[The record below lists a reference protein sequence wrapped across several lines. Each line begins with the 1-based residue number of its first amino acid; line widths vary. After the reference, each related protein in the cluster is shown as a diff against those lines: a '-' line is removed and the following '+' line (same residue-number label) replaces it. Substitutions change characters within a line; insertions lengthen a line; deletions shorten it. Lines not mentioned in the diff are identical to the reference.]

1 MKVYRLVEC
10 TGCYDDYSEY
20 RIGTYASKKKA
31 QEVRKQQEQIAK
43 EAEEQA
49 LLCQECMTC
58 DDDYKDVCQKLCL
71 SYKEVKGSPND
82 CANWSSYWEPATYR
96 INEEEVI
103 E

>member
-10 TGCYDDYSEY
+10 SGCYEDYNEY

-31 QEVRKQQEQIAK
+31 QEVKKQHEQMAK

-49 LLCQECMTC
+49 ILCAECVDDGETC
-58 DDDYKDVCQKLCL
+58 KKLCM
-71 SYKEVKGSPND
+71 SFKEVKGDKND
-82 CANWSSYWEPATYR
+82 CANWSSYWDPATFR
-96 INEEEVI
+96 IDEEEVI

>member
-10 TGCYDDYSEY
+10 SGCYEDYLEY

-31 QEVRKQQEQIAK
+31 QEVKKLHEQLAK

-49 LLCQECMTC
+49 TLCFECIDEDGC
-58 DDDYKDVCQKLCL
+58 KKLCMAF
-71 SYKEVKGSPND
+71 KEVKGDKND
-82 CANWSSYWEPATYR
+82 CANWSSSWGPSTFR
-96 INEEEVI
+96 IDEEEVI